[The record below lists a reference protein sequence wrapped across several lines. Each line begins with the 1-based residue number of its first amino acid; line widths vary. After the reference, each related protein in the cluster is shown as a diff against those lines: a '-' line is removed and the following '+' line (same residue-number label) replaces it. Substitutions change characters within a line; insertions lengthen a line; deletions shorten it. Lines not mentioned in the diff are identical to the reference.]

1 MKKILLNPLDPKIH
15 KQNGE
20 VRSIKTKSL
29 SRSNFD
35 SDVIT
40 NVEVSQ
46 LAVSMAAQLDFGGLF
61 SGKAEAD
68 YSFFL
73 FEYYGIDPQLKLD
86 SDGNNVALGY
96 AMRIGIAVE
105 KGSVKGNVSLSSLAA
120 QATISG
126 AKATCSAKFYG
137 VDSSIFGEL
146 SSLLPNNATF
156 DAEYVSKVGQG
167 IGVIAESVAKGSG
180 VNVEDQL
187 PLYAVDIPS
196 DNDFIYLQS
205 VSTSFALKQITEGRS
220 YNDAIQR
227 KDQKVKDHK
236 QDYYWALVNDATASI
251 IYNVIMNGDLN
262 SSPNKDQKNK
272 AKAIYD
278 KCWPK

>member
-20 VRSIKTKSL
+20 VRSVKTESL

-35 SDVIT
+35 LDVIT

-46 LAVSMAAQLDFGGLF
+46 MSVSMAVQLDFGGLF

-73 FEYYGIDPQLKLD
+73 FEYYGIDPQLRLD

-96 AMRIGIAVE
+96 AMRIGISVE
-105 KGSVKGNVSLSSLAA
+105 KGSVKGNVSLSGLAA

-126 AKATCSAKFYG
+126 ASAVCSAKFYG
-137 VDSSIFGEL
+137 VDSNIFGKL
-146 SSLLPNNATF
+146 TSLLPNNATF
-156 DAEYVSKVGQG
+156 DAEYVAKVGQG
-167 IGVIAESVAKGSG
+167 IGIIAESVARGSG

-196 DNDFIYLQS
+196 DNAFTYLQS

-220 YNDAIQR
+220 YTDAIQR
-227 KDQKVKDHK
+227 KDKKVKGNNH
-236 QDYYWALVNDATASI
+236 DYYWELVNDAVACVV
-251 IYNVIMNGDLN
+251 YKVIMNGDLTSN
-262 SSPNKDQKNK
+262 PNKDQKNK